1 MGARHYSP
9 SLGRF
14 LQPDPSALETNLYGY
29 GANSPVSRVDP
40 SGRFWYRVQ
49 AGDTLQWLARY
60 FLGSRARYREIVAT
74 NRPRISQRRPTI
86 RPGQCIWIPKA
97 CYGLEAARWRGL
109 ACRPTSHADMT
120 SFWPPEMRGP
130 ARKLG
135 FNLDFCSFQK
145 GIGIGYIV
153 GGAAELLVTG
163 AVSLGSGGTAAV
175 LTAGFLISGIW
186 DIQTGVSYL
195 FRKCR

>member
-1 MGARHYSP
+1 
-9 SLGRF
+9 
-14 LQPDPSALETNLYGY
+14 
-29 GANSPVSRVDP
+29 
-40 SGRFWYRVQ
+40 
-49 AGDTLQWLARY
+49 
-60 FLGSRARYREIVAT
+60 
-74 NRPRISQRRPTI
+74 
-86 RPGQCIWIPKA
+86 
-97 CYGLEAARWRGL
+97 
-109 ACRPTSHADMT
+109 MT
-120 SFWPPEMRGP
+120 SIWPPEMRGP

-163 AVSLGSGGTAAV
+163 VVSLGSGGTAAV